1 MKPSYYNLYAESA
14 KGVIC
19 YNTITENVGLIP
31 LKVYN
36 SLNKKDFLSINHGI
50 MENLKELKFIIP
62 DEINEF
68 EELKKEYQNSLNEKI
83 FYLTLLPSLDCNVRC
98 WYCFEKLK
106 RGSRLGK
113 DTPVAILNYVKN
125 LFRNSDIE
133 YLRIELFGG
142 EPLLYFEEEVFPL
155 LRDIDN
161 YVRSIG
167 KKISIFIVTNALC
180 IENQMFPL
188 FKSIN
193 AKFQIS
199 IDGYRDRHNKV
210 KRLTDKKIETYQ
222 KVIETIINLTEY
234 YDTYLNLRINFDDE
248 TLIKLPQIIND
259 LNEVDRK
266 KIVIHLERIWQTRAT
281 KGLNKGLSDVILA
294 FQANDFKISY
304 MNFFRRSHS
313 CKASKPNQAVINY
326 NRIVYKCIG
335 RDFTDDRQEGV
346 LNIDGE
352 ISWNTDKLNK
362 RLSIYTYNNDL
373 CKQCKFLPLC
383 WGPCCQKQLE
393 DPINILKY
401 CQLEYMEIPVNEYVI
416 LKFNDAL
423 IRRGL
428 HNS

>member
-1 MKPSYYNLYAESA
+1 MKQSYYNLYAESA
-14 KGVIC
+14 KGMVC
-19 YNTITENVGLIP
+19 YNTITENIGLMP
-31 LKVYN
+31 LKVFN
-36 SLNKKDFLSINHGI
+36 SLSEDDFSSINPDI
-50 MENLKELKFIIP
+50 IENLKELKFILP
-62 DEINEF
+62 NEVNEF
-68 EELKKEYQNSLNEKI
+68 EELTNEYQDSLNEKI

-106 RGSRLGK
+106 PGSRLGK
-113 DTPVAILNYVKN
+113 DTPIAILNYVKN
-125 LFRNSDIE
+125 IFQNSDIE

-155 LRDIDN
+155 LKDIEH
-161 YVRSIG
+161 YVRSIS

-180 IENQMFPL
+180 IENHMFPL

-210 KRLTDKKIETYQ
+210 KRLSNKKIETYQ

-234 YDTYLNLRINFDDE
+234 YDTYINLRINFDDE
-248 TLIKLPQIIND
+248 TLIKLPEIITD
-259 LNEVDRK
+259 LNKVNRK
-266 KIVIHLERIWQTRAT
+266 KIVIHLERIWQTRAS
-281 KGLNKGLSDVILA
+281 KGLNKDLSNVILS
-294 FQANDFKISY
+294 FQANGFKISY

-313 CKASKPNQAVINY
+313 CKVSKPNQAVINY
-326 NRIVYKCIG
+326 NKMVYKCIG

-346 LNIDGE
+346 LNMNGE
-352 ISWNTDKLNK
+352 VSWNKDVLNK
-362 RLSIYTYNNDL
+362 RLSICTYNNNL

-401 CQLEYMEIPVNEYVI
+401 CQLEYMEIPIDEYVM

-423 IRRGL
+423 IRREL
-428 HNS
+428 HDS

>member
-1 MKPSYYNLYAESA
+1 MKTSYYNLYAESA

-19 YNTITENVGLIP
+19 YNTITENFGLIP

-36 SLNKKDFLSINHGI
+36 FLNTENFSSINTGTL
-50 MENLKELKFIIP
+50 EKLKELKFIIP

-68 EELKKEYQNSLNEKI
+68 EELKKEYQNSLTDNT

-113 DTPVAILNYVKN
+113 DTPIAILNYVKN
-125 LFRNSDIE
+125 IFQNSDIE

-155 LRDIDN
+155 LRDIDY

-180 IENQMFPL
+180 IENHMFPL

-210 KRLTDKKIETYQ
+210 KKLVDKNIETYQ
-222 KVIETIINLTEY
+222 RVIETIINLTEY
-234 YDTYLNLRINFDDE
+234 HDTYINLRINFDDD
-248 TLIKLPQIIND
+248 TLARLPEIIND
-259 LNEVDRK
+259 LRDVDRK
-266 KIVIHLERIWQTRAT
+266 KIVIHLERIWQTRA
-281 KGLNKGLSDVILA
+281 KKEFNKYLSDAILA
-294 FQANDFKISY
+294 FQANGFKISY

-313 CKASKPNQAVINY
+313 CKVSKPNQAVISY
-326 NRIVYKCIG
+326 DRMVYKCIG
-335 RDFTDDRQEGV
+335 RDFTEGHREGI
-346 LNIDGE
+346 LNMNGE
-352 ISWNTDKLNK
+352 IFWDTDKINE

-373 CKQCKFLPLC
+373 CKKCKFLPLC

-393 DPINILKY
+393 DPINIIKY
-401 CQLEYMEIPVNEYVI
+401 CQLEYMEIPVNEYI
-416 LKFNDAL
+416 KLKFNDAL
-423 IRRGL
+423 IREAL
-428 HNS
+428 K